1 MPNDLPLVIPAFEAA
16 TKALCA
22 SPLVKAA
29 IDQAKTE
36 ADCRIKEQ
44 IQLTETP
51 SPSFKEGERAKV
63 FSELL
68 KKAGLEE
75 ISIDRVGN
83 VISRIKGEGNGP
95 VLVIAAHMDTVF
107 PEGTPIK
114 VRQEGT
120 RYFAPGISDDACGL
134 ANLLQV
140 VRSIKANG
148 IKTVGDIVVAGTVGE
163 EGNGDLR
170 GSKNLW
176 YTPND
181 YDGFIAV
188 DSASCHRILKGSVGC
203 KRYRITYSGPGGHSL
218 HKFGIVASATH
229 ALCRAGAM
237 IADLK
242 APTEPKCT
250 YTIGIV
256 KGGTS
261 VNAIAAEAS
270 MELDVRSYE
279 QPALEAF
286 TKEILPIFQK
296 AADAENAHW
305 GVTGDAAVTVKVD
318 QIGDRPAGMNKPDSP
333 VVCAAYQAML
343 SLGISLDKF
352 SLAATDQ
359 NVPLSMGIPATTLG
373 GGGVEENNHS
383 LKEMW
388 DAKDAHLGP
397 QLVLLTTLALVGVA
411 GVTEPLLT
419 KLAHTNS

>member
-1 MPNDLPLVIPAFEAA
+1 MPNDLPMSIPSFEAA
-16 TKALCA
+16 TKALRE
-22 SPLVKAA
+22 SPQVEAA
-29 IDQAKTE
+29 LTQAIKE
-36 ADCRIKEQ
+36 ANLRVKEQ
-44 IQLTETP
+44 IELTETP
-51 SPSFKEGERAKV
+51 SPSFKEGARAKV
-63 FSELL
+63 FSALL
-68 KKAGLEE
+68 KKAGLQEAATD
-75 ISIDRVGN
+75 SVGN
-83 VISRIKGEGNGP
+83 VISRIKGVGHGP
-95 VLVIAAHMDTVF
+95 VLVIAAHLDTVF
-107 PEGTPIK
+107 PEGTPIH

-120 RYFAPGISDDACGL
+120 KYFAPGISDDACGL

-140 VRSIKANG
+140 VRSIKSNN
-148 IKTVGDIVVAGTVGE
+148 IKTVGDIVVVGTVGE

-279 QPALEAF
+279 QPTLEAF
-286 TKEILPIFQK
+286 AKEILPIFQK

-305 GVTGDAAVTVKVD
+305 AVTGEAAVTVKVD

-333 VVCAAYQAML
+333 VVCAAYEAMR
-343 SLGISLDKF
+343 SLGITLDKF

-359 NVPLSMGIPATTLG
+359 NVPLSLGVPATTLG
-373 GGGVEENNHS
+373 GGGTEENNHS
-383 LKEMW
+383 LKEVW
-388 DAKDAHLGP
+388 YAKDAHLGP
-397 QLVLLTTLALVGVA
+397 QLVLLTTLALVGVS
-411 GVTEPLLT
+411 GITEPLLT
-419 KLAHTNS
+419 KRSH